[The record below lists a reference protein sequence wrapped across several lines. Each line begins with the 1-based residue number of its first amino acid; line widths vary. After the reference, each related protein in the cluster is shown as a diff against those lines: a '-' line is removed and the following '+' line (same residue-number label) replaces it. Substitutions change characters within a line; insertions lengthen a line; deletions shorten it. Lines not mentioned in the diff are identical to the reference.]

1 MSAYE
6 YEPREHHPVSTRRF
20 HAGTLLDVLTE
31 GNTAKVFFKNNT
43 DPAAVEFDENV
54 TEELRFTL
62 GNAPV
67 VFLKDVQAGR
77 PLMVSVAGEKQVV
90 KPRPVQTEAFRNM
103 NVLFAEVNGQPPKAV
118 MMWLQYYVD
127 HHGLEGAL
135 LLFRGK
141 SGQLI
146 KEVMRRSK
154 RIKALQRLI
163 CLEFDTPLG
172 ALDLPPATHPF
183 NCPAAPGKNRMDL
196 PVPDPET
203 SPLAA
208 MQIWEYARHAYLDKA
223 AAVANLDI
231 SDYVPP
237 LSGSSLFQEAKTCKG
252 DFLPLA
258 GTLCY
263 PWRTRDQGVPRLA
276 DHICRQFD
284 QTSVLP
290 RWCAVPDRIAPH
302 AHWRVRSIP
311 KAQPGI
317 TAPLGFYRAMAI
329 RHPGVETGKLAPKSS
344 LIVDDALQALSENL
358 LDYKPVLPPE
368 VKPPKKIRDGSVTL
382 VTCMKNEGPFLLEWL
397 AYHRV
402 IGVTDFFVYTND
414 CNDGTDTFFDLL
426 QEKGYLQHRE
436 NPFREMGLK
445 PQHAAMFAAMKEDAV
460 QTSDWLTHI
469 DVDEFITIKVGDGT
483 LKSLF
488 EALPDMNMISM
499 TWRLFG
505 NGDRDDFKDELTT
518 EAYTMCAPEF
528 CPRPHQAWGFKTLY
542 RNLGIFRKM
551 GVHRP
556 KGLNAQLHD
565 QINWVNGSGKPMPQ
579 KDYRNA
585 WRSTTSTWGYDMV
598 SLNHYAV
605 RNCES
610 FLVKRDRG
618 RVNHVERDQGL
629 AYWFRMNNNADEDHS
644 IHRMLPALRKE
655 LARLKSD
662 PEIAAAHEYCVRK
675 HREKIDELRSK
686 PANEAFY
693 AELNSPRQQR
703 LSRLHKHFG
712 MNVFLAGPTCVPDEV
727 VERDLPDDFFFTV
740 EKTETQH

>member
-1 MSAYE
+1 MTDSSRQY
-6 YEPREHHPVSTRRF
+6 RRIETTIF
-20 HAGTLLDVLTE
+20 QNGTLLSAIHSGASVWLYFQRDTVLDTI
-31 GNTAKVFFKNNT
+31 
-43 DPAAVEFDENV
+43 EFEPGIFQ
-54 TEELRFTL
+54 TQHFTL
-62 GNAPV
+62 GDAPV
-67 VFLKDVQAGR
+67 IELECETPVENLPVI
-77 PLMVSVAGEKQVV
+77 VTGEKQTAQVHAAE
-90 KPRPVQTEAFRNM
+90 TELFRDM
-103 NVLFAEVNGQPPKAV
+103 NVLFSEVNSQPAKHIV
-118 MMWLQYYVD
+118 DWLAYYCE

-135 LLFRGK
+135 LLFRGQDDK
-141 SGQLI
+141 TIQ
-146 KEVMRRSK
+146 EVIRRSK
-154 RIKALQRLI
+154 KISSLKRLI
-163 CLEFDTPLG
+163 CIEFDAPLG
-172 ALDLPPATHPF
+172 RADLPPASHPF
-183 NCPAAPGKNRMDL
+183 NCYASPGKDRMEI
-196 PVPDPET
+196 PPADPWT
-203 SPLAA
+203 SPIGS
-208 MQIWEYARHAYLDKA
+208 MQIWEYTRRAWLAEA
-223 AAVANLDI
+223 ASVANLDV
-231 SDYVPP
+231 SDYV
-237 LSGSSLFQEAKTCKG
+237 
-252 DFLPLA
+252 LPLEDATLFSRAKDSAA
-258 GTLCY
+258 GYLPLLGVPCF
-263 PWRTRDQGVPRLA
+263 PWRPRNPDKPVMA

-284 QTSVLP
+284 NTTRFS
-290 RWCAVPDRIAPH
+290 RWCVVPSRLPEA
-302 AHWRVRSIP
+302 ARWRMNSIP
-311 KAQPGI
+311 KAVTG
-317 TAPLGFYRAMAI
+317 TETPLPYYRAMAI
-329 RHPGVETGKLAPKSS
+329 RHPGLEIGKIAPKSS
-344 LIVDDALQALSENL
+344 LIADDALQIVSKELFG
-358 LDYKPVLPPE
+358 YKPILPPD
-368 VKPPKKIRDGSVTL
+368 VTAPKKIREGSVTL

-402 IGVTDFFVYTND
+402 IGVTDFYVYTND

-436 NPFREMGLK
+436 NPFREMNLK
-445 PQHAAMFAAMKEDAV
+445 PQHAAMFAAMEEEAV

-542 RNLGIFRKM
+542 RNLGIFKKM

-556 KGLNAQLHD
+556 KGLNAQLYD
-565 QINWVNGSGKPMPQ
+565 QINWVNGSGKPMPH

-605 RNCES
+605 RNSES

-629 AYWFRMNNNADEDHS
+629 AYWFRMNNNAEENRS
-644 IHRMLPALRKE
+644 IHRMLPALREE

-662 PEIAAAHEYCVRK
+662 PEIAAAHEECVRK
-675 HREKIDELRSK
+675 HREKIDELRAN

-693 AELNSPRQQR
+693 EELNSPRLQR

-712 MNVFLAGPTCVPDEV
+712 MNVFLAGPGCVPDEV
-727 VERDLPDDFFFTV
+727 VDGDLPHNFFFTV